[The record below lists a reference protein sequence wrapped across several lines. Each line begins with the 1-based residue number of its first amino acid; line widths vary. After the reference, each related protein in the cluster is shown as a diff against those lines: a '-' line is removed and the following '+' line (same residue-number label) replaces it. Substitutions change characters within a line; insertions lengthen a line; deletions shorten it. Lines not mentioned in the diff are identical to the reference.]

1 MARAPQPPRPRVD
14 FYVLRDEGEAAV
26 GRFVCRLVEKAWHS
40 GHRVY
45 VHMPDDDA
53 VARLDRLM
61 WSYRQ
66 DSFLPHEPWG
76 ATAPEPAAPVLIG
89 STSAAP
95 AHDAEVLVN
104 TGPGLP
110 PFEGPF
116 QRVAEIVSADPADRA
131 AGRERY
137 RHYRQ
142 QDVELH
148 FHEL

>member
-1 MARAPQPPRPRVD
+1 MTPTSQPPRPRVD
-14 FYVLRDEGEAAV
+14 FYVLREEGEAAV
-26 GRFVCRLVEKAWHS
+26 GHFVCRLVEKAWRS

-45 VHMPDDDA
+45 VHMPDDAA

-66 DSFLPHEPWG
+66 DSFLPHEPYT
-76 ATAPEPAAPVLIG
+76 APAPEPAAPVLIG
-89 STSAAP
+89 STPAGP
-95 AHDAEVLVN
+95 AHEPEMLVN

-110 PFEGPF
+110 PFQRRF
-116 QRVAEIVSADPADRA
+116 QRVAEIVSADPAERA
-131 AGRERY
+131 AGRQRY

>member
-1 MARAPQPPRPRVD
+1 MPPAPHAPRPRVD
-14 FYVLRDEGEAAV
+14 FYVLREEGEAAV
-26 GRFVCRLVEKAWHS
+26 GHFVCRLVEKAWRS

-66 DSFLPHEPWG
+66 DSFLPHEPC
-76 ATAPEPAAPVLIG
+76 TALDTQPTAPVLIG
-89 STSAAP
+89 STPAGP
-95 AHDAEVLVN
+95 AHETEMLVN

-110 PFEGPF
+110 PFQGRF
-116 QRVAEIVSADPADRA
+116 QRVAEIVSADPGERA